1 MIFAECL
8 RDKSQEAGYNLNEK
22 QICQLEEFYHMVVE
36 YNKHM
41 NLTSI
46 TEEEEFIDK
55 HILDSFSASR
65 MISFN
70 NISKCIDIGTGA
82 GFPGIPLK
90 ILYPDTEFVL
100 IDSLRKRITFLNDVI
115 DKLSLKNITAIHG
128 RAEDLARD
136 PIYREQ
142 FDLCVSRA
150 VASLP
155 VLMEYCIPFVKID
168 GYFISYKSQKGL
180 EEIKEADHCL
190 KVLGSQVERIEKFS
204 ISEMAAERLLIMI
217 KKNKK
222 THHIYPRKS
231 GIPAK
236 KPL

>member
-1 MIFAECL
+1 MNFVDCL
-8 RDKSQEAGYNLNEK
+8 RDKSSKAGYDLTDI
-22 QICQLEEFYHMVVE
+22 QIHQFEEFYQMVVE

-55 HILDSFSASR
+55 HIIDSLSASR
-65 MISFN
+65 MISFD

-100 IDSLRKRITFLNDVI
+100 LDSLRKRISFLNDVI
-115 DKLSLKNITAIHG
+115 EKPSLEKISAIHG

-155 VLMEYCIPFVKID
+155 VLMEYCIPFVKKD

-180 EEIKEADHCL
+180 EEIKQSNHCM
-190 KVLGSQVERIEKFS
+190 KVLGSEIRRVEQFS